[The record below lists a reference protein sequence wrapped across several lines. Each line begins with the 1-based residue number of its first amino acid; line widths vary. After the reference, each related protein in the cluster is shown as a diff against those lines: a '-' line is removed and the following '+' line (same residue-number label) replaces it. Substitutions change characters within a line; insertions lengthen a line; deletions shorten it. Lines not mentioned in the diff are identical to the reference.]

1 MDMSSAGG
9 DGVLI
14 WGPSGTQ
21 SHRAGS
27 PRQFERLC
35 PDIPDVEDLIR
46 IE

>member
-1 MDMSSAGG
+1 MPSAGG

-27 PRQFERLC
+27 ARKYEGLC
-35 PDIPDVEDLIR
+35 PDIPDVEDLVR